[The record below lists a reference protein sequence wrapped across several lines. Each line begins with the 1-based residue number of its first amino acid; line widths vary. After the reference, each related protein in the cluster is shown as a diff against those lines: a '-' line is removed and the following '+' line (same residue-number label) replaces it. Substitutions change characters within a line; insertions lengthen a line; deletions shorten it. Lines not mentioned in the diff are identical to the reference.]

1 MIVISNGI
9 ISVVR
14 NRMNSVRRKGNCK
27 KANAYPAHV
36 AMASCPIVTNTVTT
50 ALLARYRARCPSLQ
64 APELQH
70 REEECHSEQGDGQH
84 SRFAVVLRELQ
95 LIVDVV
101 NEHVC
106 CLQRSAPRREQ
117 VDLPERL
124 EGKDRPD
131 DEREED
137 RRREQRQRDPP

>member
-36 AMASCPIVTNTVTT
+36 AMASCPMVTNTVTT
-50 ALLARYRARCPSLQ
+50 ALIGHPSLEE
-64 APELQH
+64 PELQH

-131 DEREED
+131 NEREED
-137 RRREQRQRDPP
+137 R